1 MTGVKVTK
9 LTKCLACG
17 GEHLELILDLGNQ
30 PPANSYKDTPE
41 EVQEEFP
48 LAINLCTDCYHVQ
61 LTDVV
66 DPDLLYKNYLYVSG
80 TSQTMKDHC
89 EWFARFVTE
98 RTGAHNVL
106 DIGCN
111 DGTQLD
117 AFRKLGYRTFGIDP
131 ATNLCKI
138 SGKNHTVFNGYF
150 EDFDDKIWWYEK
162 QGFSTIIAQNVFAHN
177 TNPLAF
183 LKKAKSLLPD
193 SGLIFI
199 QTSQADMI
207 LNNEFDTIY
216 HEHISFYNINSM
228 NELCKRAGLNLIDVV
243 KCPLH
248 GNSYIF
254 VISLPMYPSQ
264 KLYQNAHIENLIAM
278 ERKSG
283 LYTRETYNTY
293 AKKCQALVT
302 DLKSRIEFY
311 TRNEIGY
318 LAIGYGAAAKGMT
331 LLNYA
336 DIKLDYIIDDNP
348 LKQGK
353 YTPGLGIP
361 IVSSKMLQENCDTS
375 LFIPL
380 AWNFFDEISNKIIA
394 QRKNDY
400 DLFVKYF
407 PRVQI
412 IKAKEMK
419 NE

>member
-1 MTGVKVTK
+1 M
-9 LTKCLACG
+9 
-17 GEHLELILDLGNQ
+17 
-30 PPANSYKDTPE
+30 
-41 EVQEEFP
+41 
-48 LAINLCTDCYHVQ
+48 
-61 LTDVV
+61 
-66 DPDLLYKNYLYVSG
+66 
-80 TSQTMKDHC
+80 
-89 EWFARFVTE
+89 
-98 RTGAHNVL
+98 
-106 DIGCN
+106 
-111 DGTQLD
+111 
-117 AFRKLGYRTFGIDP
+117 
-131 ATNLCKI
+131 
-138 SGKNHTVFNGYF
+138 
-150 EDFDDKIWWYEK
+150 
-162 QGFSTIIAQNVFAHN
+162 
-177 TNPLAF
+177 
-183 LKKAKSLLPD
+183 
-193 SGLIFI
+193 
-199 QTSQADMI
+199 
-207 LNNEFDTIY
+207 
-216 HEHISFYNINSM
+216 
-228 NELCKRAGLNLIDVV
+228 
-243 KCPLH
+243 
-248 GNSYIF
+248 
-254 VISLPMYPSQ
+254 
-264 KLYQNAHIENLIAM
+264 
-278 ERKSG
+278 
-283 LYTRETYNTY
+283 YTRETYNTY